1 MAEQN
6 AQNQVIAQI
15 SKSRSVNPFED
26 KMLVE
31 YKMSSAKMQYMKMN
45 YIYSKL
51 IW

>member
-15 SKSRSVNPFED
+15 SKSRSVNHFED

-31 YKMSSAKMQYMKMN
+31 YKMSSAKMQYMN
-45 YIYSKL
+45 ELYL
-51 IW
+51 TN